1 MNLRKLATSAALA
14 AALLVSS
21 TANAAVLTLQFVGF
35 ENGSRSGN
43 ITVNTLTINNTR
55 AGLLRFNVTNVDG
68 DPPIDVYSQILAF
81 CIEANVTLQMN
92 AEYEF
97 QSTIDYFADANRLAL
112 VEQLFSKHFASTGS
126 ANNDAAFQLAL
137 WEIIYDFDGALNLSA
152 GNFVATGFNSAL
164 AIAQGWLDTLGV
176 GNKYNGLWA
185 LRAPGET
192 VRNTSQ
198 DLITWQ
204 VPEPGALAL
213 LGVGLIGFGAMRRR
227 KLA

>member
-14 AALLVSS
+14 AALLVSN
-21 TANAAVLTLQFVGF
+21 TASAAVLTLEFVGF
-35 ENGSRSGN
+35 QNGSRSGN
-43 ITVNTLTINNTR
+43 ITVGSETITSAR
-55 AGLLRFNVTNVDG
+55 AGLMRFNVLDVDG
-68 DPPIDVYSQILAF
+68 DPPINVYSQILAF
-81 CIEANVTLQMN
+81 CIEANVMLRST

-97 QSTIDYFADANRLAL
+97 QSTTDYFGNPARVAL

-137 WEIIYDFDGALNLSA
+137 WEIIYDFDGELNLGA

-192 VRNTSQ
+192 VRNDSQ

-213 LGVGLIGFGAMRRR
+213 LGVGLIGFGALRRR